1 MGSPVCFWFMAA
13 LITCVHFDT
22 GNAHTHP
29 QNGIPGIYFVFKDRS
44 HWLRYGIGVGKGPF
58 GQPSRTSTAELDT
71 LSNWYSRERMYVE
84 IIRQDDPVQ
93 PTLGMALGFE
103 FDQSYGEYPY
113 TPRFAR
119 LQLKNFAW
127 GGLEF
132 SKRDTFN
139 YTGVSDAI
147 SDDLTVEVDF
157 FSGDSIAGRFSGLL
171 LSGAGP
177 MATLDSGAFAVKLR
191 VVD

>member
-1 MGSPVCFWFMAA
+1 MGSGALPAA
-13 LITCVHFDT
+13 EPRTP
-22 GNAHTHP
+22 N
-29 QNGIPGIYFVFKDRS
+29 GIYFVFKDRA
-44 HWLRYGIGVGKGPF
+44 HWLRYGIGLGKGPF
-58 GQPSRTSTAELDT
+58 GQPSRTTTAQLDT

-84 IIRQDDPVQ
+84 IIRQDDPLQ

-103 FDQSYGEYPY
+103 FDESYGEYPY

-139 YTGVSDAI
+139 YTGVSNAI

-177 MATLDSGAFAVKLR
+177 MAALDSGAFAVKLHTI
-191 VVD
+191 D